1 MTQDEKFMKLAL
13 KEALK
18 AEQIDEVPIGCI
30 IVKDGKI
37 ISRGYNTREK
47 DNQTIGHAEINAI
60 KKASKK
66 LSSWRLCDCEIYVT
80 LEPCPMC
87 AGAIYQSRLRRVIFG
102 ASDSKQGALGG
113 AFNLYSVESLN
124 HHPEVEKGVMKEE
137 CSSLISSYFKKKRI
151 NK

>member
-1 MTQDEKFMKLAL
+1 MTDDEKYMKQAL
-13 KEALK
+13 KEATK
-18 AEQIDEVPIGCI
+18 AESMDEVPIGCV

-60 KKASKK
+60 RKASKK
-66 LSSWRLCDCEIYVT
+66 LSSWRLCDCDIYVT

-87 AGAIYQSRLRRVIFG
+87 AGAIYQSRFRRVIYG
-102 ASDSKQGALGG
+102 AEDLKQGALGG
-113 AFNLYSVESLN
+113 AFNLYDVSSLN
-124 HHPEVEKGVMKEE
+124 HHPEVTRDVLKDE
-137 CSSLISSYFKKKRI
+137 CSSLISSYFKKKR